1 VVARLGHRLGGPKR
15 AARVAVIAAVPVVEP
30 VLMSLV
36 LPALMPLVLLGSMLL
51 RGRAGRVQVAGLVA
65 APGAAIG
72 RRGWGDQDETR
83 RRRGEGDQAPTH

>member
-1 VVARLGHRLGGPKR
+1 VVARLRHRLGGPKR

-30 VLMSLV
+30 VLMPLV
-36 LPALMPLVLLGSMLL
+36 LPVLIPLVLPELMLL

-72 RRGWGDQDETR
+72 GRGRGDQDETR